1 MNNNKIDK
9 ESFIQ
14 ENNEKRLPFESE
26 FYNLKNDHSITAK
39 DEYDYS
45 NKEPQ
50 KNKVRMTEFK
60 EINSKHK
67 DSNFNIREEQE
78 EFNILKDI
86 KNISPPQTP
95 QETNQQ
101 LPKKQKYIFLQ
112 IQEIKYLIDY
122 MKSLKKDINEEKT
135 LKNIEYA
142 FKSIDEK
149 IKIIFNSSF
158 NSYSSFDFPTNDK
171 EIIDL
176 QNIKN
181 QLLSEKDFYKN
192 LKNKNI
198 YQDILKEFNNIQN
211 LTSKKLDIN
220 CKDDSLSNIID
231 KEEKQNYEKNEE
243 KNDNKNSQHKVKHD
257 RNDENIFLIK
267 AMRQGLKSLHRY
279 IIKVIG
285 TIDKNIILQS
295 PVIPNEFVKNTSGK
309 EKILNMN
316 IEEIYS
322 LNNKKNKRK
331 IEELL
336 SRDIED
342 KDDELQLL
350 IFIFN
355 LKYKKIIHR
364 FINDQS
370 YIKIMINDQKYK
382 IKLLGFETFTNVF
395 SDYDEKAKEK
405 VKIKASNLIKG
416 EITKRRP
423 RNKKNN

>member
-1 MNNNKIDK
+1 MNNNKIDIEEQSKDK

-26 FYNLKNDHSITAK
+26 YYNLKNDQSITAK
-39 DEYDYS
+39 DEYNYS
-45 NKEPQ
+45 NKETQ

-78 EFNILKDI
+78 EFNILNDI
-86 KNISPPQTP
+86 NSPPQTP
-95 QETNQQ
+95 QKTNQQ

-112 IQEIKYLIDY
+112 IQEIKYLIDN

-135 LKNIEYA
+135 LKNIEYS
-142 FKSIDEK
+142 FMSIDEK
-149 IKIIFNSSF
+149 LKIILNSSF
-158 NSYSSFDFPTNDK
+158 NSYSTFDFPTNLEK
-171 EIIDL
+171 IICL

-181 QLLSEKDFYKN
+181 QLLKELNDIKN
-192 LKNKNI
+192 LA
-198 YQDILKEFNNIQN
+198 
-211 LTSKKLDIN
+211 SKKLDIN

-243 KNDNKNSQHKVKHD
+243 KSDNKNSQHKVIHD
-257 RNDENIFLIK
+257 RNDETIFLIK

-279 IIKVIG
+279 ITKVIG
-285 TIDKNIILQS
+285 TIDKNIKLKS
-295 PVIPNEFVKNTSGK
+295 PVIPNEFVKNTLGK

-322 LNNKKNKRK
+322 LNNKKNKWK

-336 SRDIED
+336 SRDIEE
-342 KDDELQLL
+342 KEDELQLL

-382 IKLLGFETFTNVF
+382 IKLLGFETFSNVF

-405 VKIKASNLIKG
+405 VKLKASNLIKG
-416 EITKRRP
+416 KMKKRRP
-423 RNKKNN
+423 RNKKDN